1 MKLGNIRL
9 GRKLGAIMAISLS
22 GLILITVF
30 GLKALDD
37 NLLAERERQA
47 QNMVEA
53 TYTLLQGLQ
62 KRVTAN
68 EISLETAKDEA
79 THAINAIRYGE
90 EDYIWINDLQH
101 IMIVHPT
108 NPKLNGQDVSDF
120 KDPDGKM
127 LFQDIVKVAKTS
139 KEGSIEYRWPKPG
152 FTEPVDKISY
162 VKLFEPWGWVIGT
175 GVYLDEVQA
184 TFWAEAM
191 TEALI
196 FLLATIII
204 ALGAFMVSKDISTS
218 VDQLSAAMKRL
229 AKGHTEEVTP
239 LQGRQDEVGEMAH
252 SVEYFRAQMI
262 ENEQLAAHQ
271 REEEEAQ
278 RQRARIIQKLANEF
292 DMGVN
297 IALQQ
302 VASAAQQLDM
312 TANGMSA
319 TATQTSTQASA
330 VASASQ
336 QTASNVETV
345 AAASEELTASIHEVG
360 QQVAQ
365 SSQIAQE
372 AAHKVTET
380 QGTVRTLSETA
391 SRISEASKLIGD
403 IADQTNM
410 LALNATIEAARAGE
424 AGKGFAV
431 VASEVK
437 TLATQTGRATEEIAA
452 HVNAIQKVSHDTVE
466 AISEINHIITEMN
479 EIAAAVAAAV
489 EEQDA
494 ATSEIARN
502 IEQASLGT
510 QEVNQ
515 NILHVNNAANDT
527 GTASKE
533 VLHASSQLNDQST
546 SLRSIVEGF
555 LKGVKSA

>member
-1 MKLGNIRL
+1 MSLGNIRL
-9 GRKLGAIMAISLS
+9 GRKLGAIMAISLT
-22 GLILITVF
+22 GLVLITGF
-30 GLKALDD
+30 GLTALDH
-37 NLLAERERQA
+37 NLLIERERQA
-47 QNMVEA
+47 KTMVQA
-53 TYTLLQGLQ
+53 VHTLLEGLQ
-62 KRVTAN
+62 KRVTSN
-68 EISLETAKDEA
+68 QITLEDAQNEA

-90 EDYIWINDLQH
+90 NDYIWVNDLNH
-101 IMIVHPT
+101 HMIVHPIDT
-108 NPKLNGQDVSDF
+108 KLNGQDMSDF
-120 KDPDGKM
+120 KDPDGKT
-127 LFQDIVKVAKTS
+127 LFQDVVSVAKES
-139 KEGSIEYRWPKPG
+139 GEGAIDYRWSKPG
-152 FTEPVDKISY
+152 FNEPVDKISY

-184 TFWAEAM
+184 TFWEEAAK
-191 TEALI
+191 EAVI
-196 FLLATIII
+196 FVIITLIII
-204 ALGAFMVSKDISTS
+204 AGSFYVAKDISTS
-218 VDQLSAAMKRL
+218 IDQLSLAMKRL
-229 AKGHTEEVTP
+229 AEGHTEEEPP
-239 LQGRQDEVGEMAH
+239 LQGRKDEVGEMAH
-252 SVEYFRAQMI
+252 SVAYFRSQMI

-278 RQRARIIQKLANEF
+278 RERARTIQKLASEF

-302 VASAAQQLDM
+302 VASAAHQLDM

-319 TATQTSTQASA
+319 TANQTSTQASA

-336 QTASNVETV
+336 QTAANVETV

-360 QQVAQ
+360 HQVTQ
-365 SSQIAQE
+365 SSQIAQQ
-372 AAHKVTET
+372 AANKVQES
-380 QGTVRTLSETA
+380 QNTVHTLSETA
-391 SRISEASKLIGD
+391 SRISEASQLIGD

-410 LALNATIEAARAGE
+410 LALNATIEAARAGD

-437 TLATQTGRATEEIAA
+437 NLATQTGHATEEIAA
-452 HVNAIQKVSHDTVE
+452 HVNAIQKVSHDTVS
-466 AISEINHIITEMN
+466 AIEEISHIITEMN
-479 EIAAAVAAAV
+479 DIAAAVAAAV

-502 IEQASLGT
+502 IEQASHGT

-515 NILHVNNAANDT
+515 NILQVNEAANDT

-533 VLHASSQLNDQST
+533 VLNASSQLNDQSV
-546 SLRSIVEGF
+546 SLRSIVENF

>member
-9 GRKLGAIMAISLS
+9 GRKLGVIMAISLS

-30 GLKALDD
+30 GLTALNG

-47 QNMVEA
+47 KSMVEA
-53 TYTLLQGLQ
+53 TYTLLEGLQ
-62 KRVTAN
+62 KRVNAN

-101 IMIVHPT
+101 VMVVHPT
-108 NPKLNGQDVSDF
+108 DPKLNGQDVSGF

-127 LFQDIVKVAKTS
+127 LFQDIVKVAKSS
-139 KEGSIEYRWPKPG
+139 KEGSVEYRWAKPG
-152 FTEPVDKISY
+152 FKDPVDKISY

-184 TFWAEAM
+184 TFWAEA
-191 TEALI
+191 TQEALI
-196 FLLATIII
+196 FLVATLVI
-204 ALGAFMVSKDISTS
+204 ALGAFMVSRDISNS
-218 VDQLSAAMKRL
+218 VDQLSLAMKRL
-229 AKGHTEEVTP
+229 AEGHTEEVTP
-239 LQGRQDEVGEMAH
+239 LQGRRDEVGEMAH
-252 SVEYFRAQMI
+252 NVEYFRAQMI

-278 RQRARIIQKLANEF
+278 RQRARTIQKLATEF

-336 QTASNVETV
+336 QTATNVETV

-360 QQVAQ
+360 KQVAQ
-365 SSQIAQE
+365 SSQIAQQ
-372 AAHKVTET
+372 AAHKVTES

-391 SRISEASKLIGD
+391 SRISEASQLIGD

-452 HVNAIQKVSHDTVE
+452 HVSAIQKVSRDTVE

-502 IEQASLGT
+502 IEQASHGT

-515 NILHVNNAANDT
+515 NILHVNDAANDT
-527 GTASKE
+527 GAASKE

-546 SLRSIVEGF
+546 SLRSIVEDF